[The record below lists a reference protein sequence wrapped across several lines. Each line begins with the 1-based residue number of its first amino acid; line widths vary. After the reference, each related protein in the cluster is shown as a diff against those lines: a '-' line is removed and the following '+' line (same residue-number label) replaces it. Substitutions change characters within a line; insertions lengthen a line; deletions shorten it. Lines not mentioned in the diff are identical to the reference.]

1 VKRLPKFSRRA
12 WLGGAGAILSL
23 PLLESL
29 LPKNAVAADPAL
41 RRLVTFFV
49 PNGMHMDA
57 WTPTTQG
64 TGFTLSPILAPL
76 VNVQDKILVVT
87 GLDNEPARPDGLGDH
102 AAGTGGFL
110 TCRHVEKTEGANIK
124 NGISMDQVAAGLH
137 AQYTRIHSLQLGI
150 DGGTSAGDC
159 DSGYSCAY
167 ARNISWASDTQPL
180 PKTVNPMIVWDLM
193 FSGFDPT
200 ATAEELAKR
209 KLYRTSILDNVLDQA
224 TTLSGKLG
232 KTDKLKL
239 DEYMNS
245 VRELEKKIEKT
256 GTGPQCTALDKPPAS
271 YSYEE
276 HVQIM
281 IDLMVVALQCDS
293 TRVISFML
301 GNAGS
306 NRSYPFL
313 GVPEAHHEI
322 SHHQDNPANF
332 AKLQIIDEWEIKQ
345 LAYMLEKMAA
355 IQEAPGVSLLD
366 SSIVYFSSE
375 IEDGNSHAHHNLPI
389 LIAGSGGGTFTT
401 GRHVVSDHDPL
412 ANLYISILQA
422 MGVDAQT
429 FGDNGTGPLPN
440 L

>member
-401 GRHVVSDHDPL
+401 GRHVVYDHDPL